1 MLPNGYIHQFGTV
14 KLDPVGKYNAA
25 TVAGVTYYT
34 HVYKI
39 PLPRAYPTTHVSTT
53 VSLAGAAIDIPQSN
67 EYGVWV
73 RSNRGS
79 DGLGVSKNSFD
90 VSVTSSTPG
99 FIPVIHFSS
108 DGY

>member
-1 MLPNGYIHQFGTV
+1 M
-14 KLDPVGKYNAA
+14 
-25 TVAGVTYYT
+25 
-34 HVYKI
+34 
-39 PLPRAYPTTHVSTT
+39 STT
-53 VSLAGAAIDIPQSN
+53 VSLAGATIDIPQSN
-67 EYGVWV
+67 EYGAWV